1 MGDVER
7 VVEVLQPEV
16 DVVDFAPVHTL
27 ELQDVTQSTGRA
39 LPQIGRHVAASGS
52 ISKSTG
58 RDTHDHSRSLHGN
71 EVDRD
76 RADMWEISYNV
87 KHPGDMEVRHSAFAG
102 IGRTYQL
109 PLPHPR
115 SRAAF
120 VTPGVS
126 SARISGSGGGYLP
139 MTSMN
144 MMC

>member
-1 MGDVER
+1 MHGG
-7 VVEVLQPEV
+7 
-16 DVVDFAPVHTL
+16 H
-27 ELQDVTQSTGRA
+27 G
-39 LPQIGRHVAASGS
+39 LPQIGWHVAVSGS

-58 RDTHDHSRSLHGN
+58 CDTQEHSRILHGN
-71 EVDRD
+71 EVDCD
-76 RADMWEISYNV
+76 GADMWEISCDV
-87 KHPGDMEVRHSAFAG
+87 KNPSDVEVRHRAFAG

-109 PLPHPR
+109 PLPQPR

-126 SARISGSGGGYLP
+126 SARTSGSGGGYLP